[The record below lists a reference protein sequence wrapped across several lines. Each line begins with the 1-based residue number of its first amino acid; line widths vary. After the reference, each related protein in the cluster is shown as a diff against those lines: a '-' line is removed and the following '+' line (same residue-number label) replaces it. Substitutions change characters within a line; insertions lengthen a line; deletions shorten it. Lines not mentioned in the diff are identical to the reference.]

1 MVGTGKHGQFVTGE
15 ELTVPEGSPRRIRI
29 NVRADMPWGAFHSQL
44 QISGFGKTPEG
55 KTINHTFTVFANG
68 KTFGNLVADKHI
80 ISIGSIPKGGTYHS
94 RITIKRP
101 DGIPFRVLNTAVFGA
116 NVSGINATKTSNI
129 DGSYDVIVSGKLPI
143 SHSGPINA
151 EVMVQTDVPGE
162 EVLKFRIAG
171 VVPK

>member
-1 MVGTGKHGQFVTGE
+1 
-15 ELTVPEGSPRRIRI
+15 
-29 NVRADMPWGAFHSQL
+29 
-44 QISGFGKTPEG
+44 
-55 KTINHTFTVFANG
+55 
-68 KTFGNLVADKHI
+68 
-80 ISIGSIPKGGTYHS
+80 
-94 RITIKRP
+94 
-101 DGIPFRVLNTAVFGA
+101 LNTAVFGQ
-116 NVSGINATKTSNI
+116 NVSGINATTTSNV